1 MPGNMD
7 VEGDDE
13 RIVCHVVCE
22 AKCVRLSAEKP

>member
-7 VEGDDE
+7 VEGDE

-22 AKCVRLSAEKP
+22 AKCVRLSAKKP

>member
-1 MPGNMD
+1 MPGKMD

-13 RIVCHVVCE
+13 RIVGCVVCE

>member
-1 MPGNMD
+1 MPGNRN

-13 RIVCHVVCE
+13 RIVCRVMCK